1 MLGRVVE
8 RDLGPQDPSLHQG
21 LCFWLKQNNLLS
33 LQVFSHLGSVPG

>member
-1 MLGRVVE
+1 MGLGGEPVW
-8 RDLGPQDPSLHQG
+8 PQDPSLHQG